1 MTVRRRTGLR
11 PATLLL
17 LLALPLLLGATPP
30 PASKGARATV
40 QREIAARKA
49 LEAVTARYRTLKSY
63 HLEGRG
69 EQKMT
74 SSQGESENVSWVRFL
89 VGRPDRYASEV
100 RGADMTTRLVMDG
113 DSVWTAIPEMGQY
126 QAQPV
131 AVVRPAMDSVSWA
144 RQFDP
149 AGQYAL
155 LLQDLATVQPLGRD
169 TVHTNAGPVTC
180 ERYAITTTLA
190 AGEGIRVH
198 PRVLWVDPATHMV
211 LLDSVQID
219 QQHQQLGALTT
230 VNVTRMVVAKPDPA
244 FAADAF
250 RFRAEG
256 DLKRVRRFMRRS
268 PEHSALEGQKASDFS
283 LERLDDTKPVKL
295 SDLKGN
301 VVLLDF
307 WATWCGPCRSWM
319 PIVAKAHR
327 EYADKG
333 LRVFAV
339 NERET
344 EVKVKSYLTRQKI
357 DVPVLM
363 DRSGEVG
370 TMYKASSIPLTVV
383 IGRDGNVVRVMVGLH
398 GEEDLKDVLEEAGLR
413 L

>member
-1 MTVRRRTGLR
+1 MTDRRRTGLR
-11 PATLLL
+11 PATLLP
-17 LLALPLLLGATPP
+17 LLALPLLLGATRP

-49 LEAVTARYRTLKSY
+49 LEAVTVRYRTLKGY

-89 VGRPDRYASEV
+89 VERPDRYASEV
-100 RGADMTTRLVMDG
+100 RGVDMTTRLVMDG

-126 QAQPV
+126 QAQAV
-131 AVVRPAMDSVSWA
+131 AVVRPAMDSTAWA

-149 AGQYAL
+149 AGPYAL

-180 ERYAITTTLA
+180 ERYAITNTLP

-198 PRVLWVDPATHMV
+198 PRVLWVDPASHMV
-211 LLDSVQID
+211 LLDSVQIE
-219 QQHQQLGALTT
+219 QQHPQIGALTT

-250 RFRAEG
+250 RFRADPES
-256 DLKRVRRFMRRS
+256 KRVRRFMRRS
-268 PEHSALEGQKASDFS
+268 PEHSALEGQEASDFT
-283 LERLDDTKPVKL
+283 LERLDDTKAVKL
-295 SDLKGN
+295 SELKGN

-327 EYADKG
+327 DYADQG

-344 EVKVKSYLTRQKI
+344 EAKVKSYLTRQKI

-398 GEEDLKDVLEEAGLR
+398 GEEDLKDVLQEAGLR